1 MSRPFGGADFG
12 PKARWRPTET
22 KFRDATKKIIICD
35 PSVELLRRP
44 TQLGR
49 RGFLQLVSG
58 VIPATFAVGRSRGET
73 TRAPLP
79 SHEHTYLQLFSV
91 QYRAADARIPTKV
104 HSGLTQGTQREVH
117 DSRGRRWRCTGE
129 GLKEE
134 DASGTYRIWR
144 GAEGLPVSGLTC
156 VAAGPDGRIWIGT
169 SEGLAC
175 LEPDAPPSRRW
186 FYFWGRR
193 YLPDNRVTAVSAEP
207 GGAWIQTPAGFAQIT
222 FRPYTLTAKS
232 AIFVER
238 LQQRHSRYGL
248 IADSQLL
255 RPGDISSNRP
265 APSDNDGL
273 WTSLYVAAECFR
285 YAATAAPQALAFA
298 RTSLDAL
305 TRLVTIT
312 GIPGFPAK
320 AYVRKGDYR
329 TPDEEWHW
337 TEDAKWQWKGGTTN
351 DELVG
356 HFFGYYVA
364 YRLLTD
370 PRDRRQ
376 VAAAA
381 QSIATHL
388 LDHGFKLVGPS
399 GRVPQWSDY
408 SPEYFQIREGQ
419 KERAGLAL
427 ELLSHLKVAHY
438 VTGAERFR
446 HAYKHVAY
454 DMNYVAYALGGL
466 QELPSRPLT
475 NYSDEELAFLALYPL
490 LQLETEPR
498 LLEKYRLLLD
508 VLWQWTRAEQNPLWN
523 MIYLACQPHVE
534 SRLKDEVLA
543 ETRDVLERIPMETIC
558 WTVKNSQRQDL
569 LFSPFPD
576 RDGRA
581 QALLVI
587 PPNERWVTKWNDNPF
602 LLDGGDGGK
611 TEDDGAFF
619 LLPYWMGRYHG
630 FL

>member
-1 MSRPFGGADFG
+1 MKSMITSHLSA
-12 PKARWRPTET
+12 
-22 KFRDATKKIIICD
+22 
-35 PSVELLRRP
+35 ELLRRP
-44 TQLGR
+44 PWLRR
-49 RGFLQLVSG
+49 RGFLQLMSG
-58 VIPATFAVGRSRGET
+58 LIPAALAPHRSHGT
-73 TRAPLP
+73 TAAIWTPRA
-79 SHEHTYLQLFSV
+79 EHPYLQLFSE
-91 QYRAADARIPTKV
+91 QYSPAEEKLPAKV
-104 HSGLTQGTQREVH
+104 RHGLAQGTHREVR
-117 DSRGRRWRCTGE
+117 DSQGRNWRWTGE
-129 GLKEE
+129 GLREE
-134 DASGTYRIWR
+134 DASGNYRMWR
-144 GAEGLPVSGLTC
+144 GAEGLPVSGVTC
-156 VAAGPDGRIWIGT
+156 LAAGPDGRVWIGA

-175 LEPDAPPSRRW
+175 LNPDAPPSQRW
-186 FYFWGRR
+186 FYFWGKR
-193 YLPDNRVTAVSAEP
+193 YLPDNRVTAVLAEP
-207 GGAWIQTPAGFAQIT
+207 NGAWVQTPAGIARIT
-222 FRPYTLTAKS
+222 FRSYTLTAKS

-238 LQQRHSRYGL
+238 LQKRHSRYGL

-255 RPGDISSNRP
+255 RPGDVSSNRP

-273 WTSLYVAAECFR
+273 WTALYVAAECFR
-285 YAATAAPQALAFA
+285 YAVTASPQALAFA
-298 RTSLDAL
+298 RTSLEAL

-337 TEDAKWQWKGGTTN
+337 TADGEWQWKGGTTN

-364 YRLLTD
+364 YQLLTD

-376 VAAAA
+376 VAATA
-381 QSIATHL
+381 QSIAAHL

-408 SPEYFQIREGQ
+408 SPEYFQTREGR
-419 KERAGLAL
+419 KERPGLAL
-427 ELLSHLKVAHY
+427 ELLSHLKVAHH
-438 VTGAERFR
+438 VTGAERFQ
-446 HAYKHVAY
+446 HAYEHVAY

-475 NYSDEELAFLALYPL
+475 NYSDEELTFLALYPL

-498 LLEKYRLLLD
+498 LIEKYRLLLD

-534 SRLKDEVLA
+534 SHLRDAVVA
-543 ETRDVLERIPMETIC
+543 ETREVLERIPMETIC

-569 LFSPFPD
+569 LCSPFPD

-587 PPNERWVTKWNDNPF
+587 PPNERWVTKWNDNLF
-602 LLDGGDGGK
+602 LLDGGDGGS

-630 FL
+630 LL